1 MADDDGLTGAYKG
14 ANFAIKIIIATFI
27 GISWYNALELCVL
40 VFVTFSHYK
49 GLYFWSLLISA
60 TVGIV
65 PYALGFLLK
74 LFNLMDSVWLS
85 LVFLTIGWWTM
96 VTGQSFVLYSRL
108 HLVIRDQKILRR
120 VLWMIICNI
129 FILHLPTTILTFG
142 SNSSQQEKF
151 VPAYKIMEKVQMT
164 GFFIQEVILSTL
176 YIMETTKMLRIAP
189 KHGNRK
195 IMYQLLGINLIFI
208 VMDLA
213 LLGTA
218 YANLYVI
225 ETTIKAMI
233 YSVKLKL
240 EFAVLGKLVHLVNI
254 HSWNPEFFSGANGYP
269 DFVDPTQITSDI
281 TRPPQC
287 VNSPPKPPWSF
298 PDALPITSDPQLCG
312 KEDVAPSSSG
322 SLSTTH
328 IAPSTPNGAP
338 VPVPVDVTHAI
349 PSQIISPNSL
359 PRWSC

>member
-1 MADDDGLTGAYKG
+1 MSDDGLTGAYEG
-14 ANFAIKIIIATFI
+14 GHFAIKIIIATFI

-40 VFVTFSHYK
+40 VFVTFSHYR

-60 TVGIV
+60 TVGVI

-74 LFNLMDSVWLS
+74 LFHLMDTVWLS
-85 LVFLTIGWWTM
+85 LAFLTIGWWTM

-120 VLWMIICNI
+120 VLWMIICNV

-142 SNSSQQEKF
+142 SNSSQQASF
-151 VPAYKIMEKVQMT
+151 VPAYKIMEKIQMT

-176 YIMETTKMLRIAP
+176 YIRETTKMLRIAP

-281 TRPPQC
+281 TRPPKC

-298 PDALPITSDPQLCG
+298 PDALPVTSDPQLDR

-322 SLSTTH
+322 SFATTQLT
-328 IAPSTPNGAP
+328 PSTLNGVP

-349 PSQIISPNSL
+349 PSHLTSPNNL
-359 PRWSC
+359 PKWPS

>member
-1 MADDDGLTGAYKG
+1 MSDDGVTGAYRG
-14 ANFAIKIIIATFI
+14 DHFAIKIIIATFI

-40 VFVTFSHYK
+40 VFVTFSHYR

-60 TVGIV
+60 TVGVI

-74 LFNLMDSVWLS
+74 LFHLMDTVWLS

-142 SNSSQQEKF
+142 SNSSHQLRF
-151 VPAYKIMEKVQMT
+151 VPAYKIMEKIQMT

-176 YIMETTKMLRIAP
+176 YIRETTKMLRIAP
-189 KHGNRK
+189 KHGSRK

-213 LLGTA
+213 LLSTA

-281 TRPPQC
+281 TRPPKC
-287 VNSPPKPPWSF
+287 INSPPNPPWSF
-298 PDALPITSDPQLCG
+298 PDALPIMSDPQLG
-312 KEDVAPSSSG
+312 RKEDVAPSSSG
-322 SLSTTH
+322 SLATTQL
-328 IAPSTPNGAP
+328 APSTPNGIP
-338 VPVPVDVTHAI
+338 MPVPVDVTHAI
-349 PSQIISPNSL
+349 PSQIMSPKIL
-359 PRWSC
+359 PAWPS